1 VGAVSSA
8 LERCAVPIVG
18 NAARRLA
25 IALLAC
31 CMLTG
36 CISAQQETKLSADT
50 CVGESPAMAVL
61 QHCAAA
67 EPAVAQ
73 AATGPQDGTSQALPV
88 AAEPEAKPLTTGA
101 ISPAGPSAPRR
112 EVVPPGPSPGARTNG
127 GLADAVATA
136 VLTFPEIRV
145 NQARVRE
152 AAAGIGMARSALYP
166 TVDVR
171 LAQGGNF
178 SGNYEGRPLP
188 YKTASNAV
196 EGRFD
201 GGLVLRQ
208 LLYDFGAAEADI
220 DRARLLRDAEQQ
232 KLQEKVEEIAHRTS
246 LTYLRI
252 IEQRALL
259 GLVDETIAAHEQLAR
274 IVRAHAAEG
283 HGTVADVQ
291 RVVSRLVD
299 IRAIRTDVSLQLLA
313 AEDQLSRLTRQPTG
327 KLSGVRDYGS
337 SIPKT
342 PMAAFE
348 RVLSRNP
355 RLGALMATRRA
366 TQRELDSYQ
375 ASTMPKFNL
384 EIDTESK
391 NFRSAQLGRTQT
403 EGRVM
408 VAMRYRIMDG
418 GLSAATQEQIGARIN
433 GAEMSFISE
442 RDQLEADI
450 RQAYRAIES
459 ARRKMALV
467 SSGVD
472 AARKVRELYL
482 EQFKGGKRTIFEL
495 LDGQMS
501 FYTIRRTQI
510 ESQFEG
516 RRAVFDVLRATSDLT
531 RVLSSAR

>member
-1 VGAVSSA
+1 MISMLCSSLLTA
-8 LERCAVPIVG
+8 CMSTRGDPDASASNCSADNP
-18 NAARRLA
+18 A
-25 IALLAC
+25 IA
-31 CMLTG
+31 MLPQCT
-36 CISAQQETKLSADT
+36 S
-50 CVGESPAMAVL
+50 
-61 QHCAAA
+61 AAA
-67 EPAVAQ
+67 VVSQPLETPESAAAQPDRAGPERHPKEAPPSTAKSETTGSITRGDADVPRRAGQRPSLAVAIR
-73 AATGPQDGTSQALPV
+73 ANAS
-88 AAEPEAKPLTTGA
+88 
-101 ISPAGPSAPRR
+101 
-112 EVVPPGPSPGARTNG
+112 
-127 GLADAVATA
+127 LADAVAAA
-136 VLTFPEIRV
+136 VLTFPEIGI

-152 AAAGIGMARSALYP
+152 AAAGVGIARSALFP
-166 TVDVR
+166 TLDVR
-171 LAQGGNF
+171 VAQGGNF

-188 YKTASNAV
+188 YKTASNAI

-259 GLVDETIAAHEQLAR
+259 GLIDETIASHEQLAR
-274 IVRAHAAEG
+274 IVKAHAAEG

-291 RVVSRLVD
+291 RVTSRLVD
-299 IRAIRTDVSLQLLA
+299 VRAIRTDISLQLLA
-313 AEDQLSRLTRQPTG
+313 AEDQLSRLTRQSIG
-327 KLSGVRDYGS
+327 KLTPVRDYAG

-342 PMAAFE
+342 PSLAFE
-348 RVLSRNP
+348 RVVSRNP

-375 ASTMPKFNL
+375 ASIMPKFNL

-391 NFRSAQLGRTQT
+391 NFRSAQLGRTQS

-450 RQAYRAIES
+450 RQAYRAIDS
-459 ARRKMALV
+459 AKRKNALV

-472 AARKVRELYL
+472 ASRKVRELYL

-501 FYTIRRTQI
+501 YYTIRRTQI

-531 RVLSSAR
+531 KVLSAAR